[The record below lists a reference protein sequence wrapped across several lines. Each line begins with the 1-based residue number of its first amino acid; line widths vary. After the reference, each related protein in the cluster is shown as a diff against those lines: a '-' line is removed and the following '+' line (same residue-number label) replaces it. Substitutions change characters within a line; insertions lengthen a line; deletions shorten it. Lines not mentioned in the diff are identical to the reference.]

1 MFLNKILKVIG
12 FSNGRA
18 MSRLKKKLLLY
29 FILIAIVSI
38 SVSAQ
43 IILEVSSPKFR
54 NSIKMTIIEEIN
66 REVDVETANQV
77 KRALEESDMYV
88 PIADMRNRMIL
99 MLVVVSFSIIGA
111 FNLFTKDI
119 VLPMDVLVDATKK
132 LANGDLTAHAPVM
145 SEDEIGQM
153 AGLVNDMNISTQDMI
168 KQIRRELDNYNFTV
182 ALAIDQIEHSL
193 DTNFSDNIFQKK
205 RMKVSD
211 FKRIMESMKE
221 VEKILN
227 KMSTDLT
234 SLHSFMGV
242 YNTYTIPSEVTQKE
256 IDETLKHYQKTK
268 G

>member
-1 MFLNKILKVIG
+1 MFIKGLKKIFGDKDDKP
-12 FSNGRA
+12 

-43 IILEVSSPKFR
+43 IILEVSSPKFSR
-54 NSIKMTIIEEIN
+54 SIRTQFIS
-66 REVDVETANQV
+66 DVETEIDKETAEKV
-77 KRALEESDMYV
+77 SKALSNEGRFES
-88 PIADMRNRMIL
+88 INDMRNRMIL
-99 MLVVVSFSIIGA
+99 MLIVVSFSIIGA
-111 FNLFTKDI
+111 FNLFARDI

-132 LANGDLTAHAPVM
+132 LASGDLTAHAPVM

-153 AGLVNDMNISTQDMI
+153 AGLVNDMNISNQDMI

-182 ALAIDQIEHSL
+182 ALAIDQLDHSL
-193 DTNFSDNIFQKK
+193 ENDISDSIFKK
-205 RMKVSD
+205 KKMKVSD
-211 FKRIMESMKE
+211 FKRIIESIKE

-227 KMSTDLT
+227 KMSNDLT

-256 IDETLKHYQKTK
+256 IDETLKHYQSKN